1 MNKKLKLD
9 EGILF
14 LAFRYAIGRTT
25 YVVSEV
31 VETVIEQWD
40 FVSKQFKEL
49 IIKEIK
55 QELSSNDMMMDMDV
69 RDWTKILNL
78 PVEKLEEVTICIPF
92 TYTLGEEGYHS
103 GIVLNTIE
111 DCMTEVRAE
120 VKSGTLTED
129 ELFLELKE

>member
-9 EGILF
+9 ESILF

-78 PVEKLEEVTICIPF
+78 PVTSYQKIQQD
-92 TYTLGEEGYHS
+92 S
-103 GIVLNTIE
+103 
-111 DCMTEVRAE
+111 
-120 VKSGTLTED
+120 
-129 ELFLELKE
+129 